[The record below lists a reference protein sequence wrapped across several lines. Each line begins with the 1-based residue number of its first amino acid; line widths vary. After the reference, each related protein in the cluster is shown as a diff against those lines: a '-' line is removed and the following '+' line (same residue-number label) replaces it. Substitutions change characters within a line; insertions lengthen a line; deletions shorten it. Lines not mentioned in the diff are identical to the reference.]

1 MSRIEAFTIVN
12 QINSLQNIKDKN
24 GAAAFADAVPKVVD
38 RLQDIYKEYSPAV
51 DKQLFIVLME
61 NFVNNQL
68 QEFIAPFLQ
77 KTGVV

>member
-1 MSRIEAFTIVN
+1 
-12 QINSLQNIKDKN
+12 
-24 GAAAFADAVPKVVD
+24 VVD

-77 KTGVV
+77 KNGTV